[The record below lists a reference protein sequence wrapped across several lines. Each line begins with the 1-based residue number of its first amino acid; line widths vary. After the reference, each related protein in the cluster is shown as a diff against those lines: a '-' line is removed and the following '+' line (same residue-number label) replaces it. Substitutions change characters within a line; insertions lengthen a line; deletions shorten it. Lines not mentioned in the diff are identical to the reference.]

1 MKKETIETIKFLNG
15 FSEEEKKKVLE
26 EAQHYYEVN
35 GYANNMKKQPT
46 DAENKFAKILDDNGI
61 QYIQQAVIE
70 TKDNHYYIVDFL
82 LNNKVVIEID
92 GGYHNEEEQKERDE
106 YRTKVLESLG
116 YGIFRITNEEVE
128 TYYRIQDEIIDW
140 LRWNAA
146 VDFCKSKELYEEEL
160 EKMFFKLI
168 LDKKLTYAYK
178 VIDKNVSTEIQP

>member
-1 MKKETIETIKFLNG
+1 MKQETIETIKFLNG
-15 FSEEEKKKVLE
+15 FSEEDKKKVLE
-26 EAQHYYEVN
+26 EAKHYYEVN
-35 GYANNMKKQPT
+35 GYAENMKKEPT
-46 DAENKFAKILDDNGI
+46 VAEKMFASILNDNGI
-61 QYIQQAVIE
+61 PYIQQAVIE

-128 TYYRIQDEIIDW
+128 AYYKFENNIVNW

-146 VDFCKSKELYEEEL
+146 VHFDKRKELYEEKL
-160 EKMFFKLI
+160 EI
-168 LDKKLTYAYK
+168 AIDKLTNSKKIPFAYPVK
-178 VIDKNVSTEIQP
+178 